1 MSEQIFTGLAPTAPE
16 GRELF
21 LHSLD
26 AWIALHEAIQRL
38 VVEDFP
44 FCPTMT
50 PESAANLADLL
61 TGAVADGTAKLAIAD
76 AVAPYFEDECADED
90 DERSPAE
97 RRADYA
103 DYLFELLEQFI
114 AFLKACGGCTSQ

>member
-26 AWIALHEAIQRL
+26 SWVALHEAIQRL

-44 FCPTMT
+44 FSPALTQ
-50 PESAANLADLL
+50 ESAESLAEVL
-61 TGAVADGTAKLAIAD
+61 TATIADGTAKLAIAD
-76 AVAPYFEDECADED
+76 AVAPYFDDECGDED
-90 DERSPAE
+90 DARGPAE

-103 DYLFELLEQFI
+103 DYLFELLEQFV
-114 AFLKACGGCTSQ
+114 AFLKVCGGCTSQ